1 MIARIRLATAGYSRQ
16 FWILFWGTLI
26 NSAGG
31 SMVWPFLTVYMRQH
45 LDVPLTAITLL
56 FTLNSAAGLVATS
69 IAGPA
74 VDRFGRKIAMAL
86 SLAGNSAV
94 YLAMAAAHT
103 LPAWAGLMTGLGVI
117 WPLYRVGADAMVADM
132 IEPERR
138 PAAYALLRVVSNLG
152 IAVGPMIGGFLST
165 VSYTYA
171 FGGGAAANFIFL
183 LLVLL
188 AVRETLPQRP
198 SQERPAH
205 DDGGYGPVLRDL
217 PFLVFCAIYVV
228 ATMPSSIMM
237 TLLAVYAKEN
247 FGVPES
253 QYGFIMATNALMVV
267 LFQYAVTRRSEG
279 HPPLRVLTLG
289 ALLYAAGVGSVA
301 LGRGFP
307 AFVLSMA
314 ILTAGELLLVPT
326 ATALAAN
333 LAPAEMRGRYMG
345 LFGMTWGIGFGIA
358 PVIGGL
364 LNDRVAPVAPW
375 YGGLALGLSA
385 AVGFLLLARRL
396 EGQNPHWRSEANGA
410 GRKPAGSS
418 PEV

>member
-1 MIARIRLATAGYSRQ
+1 MRLRLPAAGYSRQ

-26 NSAGG
+26 NSIGG
-31 SMVWPFLTVYMRQH
+31 SMVWPFLTVYMRQR
-45 LDVPLTAITLL
+45 LAAPLTSITLL
-56 FTLNSAAGLVATS
+56 FTLNSAAGLVATA

-74 VDRFGRKIAMAL
+74 VDRFGRKVAMTL
-86 SLAGNSAV
+86 SLAGNAAV
-94 YLAMAAAHT
+94 YAAMIGADSLT
-103 LPAWAGLMTGLGVI
+103 AWAALMAGLGII

-132 IEPERR
+132 IEPKRR
-138 PAAYALLRVVSNLG
+138 AGAYALLRIVSNLG
-152 IAVGPMIGGFLST
+152 IAVGPMIGGFLSGI
-165 VSYTYA
+165 SYTYA
-171 FGGGAAANFIFL
+171 FLGGAAANFLFL
-183 LLVLL
+183 LLVLF
-188 AVRETLPQRP
+188 VIRETLLQR
-198 SQERPAH
+198 QKPAH
-205 DDGGYGPVLRDL
+205 QTSDDGGYGPVLRDL
-217 PFLVFCAIYVV
+217 PFLAFCGIYVV

-267 LFQYAVTRRSEG
+267 LFQYSVTRRAEG
-279 HPPLRVLTLG
+279 YLPLRVLALG

-301 LGRGFP
+301 LGRSFP

-364 LNDRVAPVAPW
+364 LNDHVAPVATW
-375 YGGLALGLSA
+375 YSGLGLGLAA
-385 AVGFLLLARRL
+385 AAGFLLLARRL
-396 EGQNPHWRSEANGA
+396 KASGPKNALNHEST
-410 GRKPAGSS
+410 
-418 PEV
+418 

>member
-1 MIARIRLATAGYSRQ
+1 MFARFRLATSGYSRQ
-16 FWILFWGTLI
+16 FWLLFWGTLI

-45 LDVPLTAITLL
+45 LDVPLTSITLL
-56 FTLNSAAGLVATS
+56 FTLNSAAGLIATS

-74 VDRFGRKIAMAL
+74 VDRFGRKIAMTL
-86 SLAGNSAV
+86 SLAGSCAV
-94 YLAMAAAHT
+94 YGAMNLAHT
-103 LPAWAGLMTGLGVI
+103 LPAWALLMTALGVI

-138 PAAYALLRVVSNLG
+138 PGAYALLRVVSNLG

-165 VSYTYA
+165 LSYAYA
-171 FGGGAAANFIFL
+171 FTAGATANFIFL
-183 LLVLL
+183 VLVLA
-188 AVRETLPQRP
+188 AVRETLPQR
-198 SQERPAH
+198 RPAERSPH

-217 PFLVFCAIYVV
+217 SFVAFCAIYVV

-267 LFQYAVTRRSEG
+267 LFQYSVTRRSER

-289 ALLYAAGVGSVA
+289 ALLYAAGVGSVP
-301 LGRGFP
+301 LGRSFP

-333 LAPAEMRGRYMG
+333 LAPVEMRGRYMG
-345 LFGMTWGIGFGIA
+345 LFGVTWNIGFGIA
-358 PVIGGL
+358 PVLGGL
-364 LNDRVAPVAPW
+364 LNDHLAPAATW
-375 YGGLALGLSA
+375 YGGLVLGLIA
-385 AVGFLLLARRL
+385 AAGFHLLARRR
-396 EGQNPHWRSEANGA
+396 GG
-410 GRKPAGSS
+410 
-418 PEV
+418 

>member
-1 MIARIRLATAGYSRQ
+1 MVMLTRFRDATSGYPRQ
-16 FWILFWGTLI
+16 FWILFWGSLI
-26 NSAGG
+26 NSIGG

-45 LDVPLTAITLL
+45 LDVPLTSITLL
-56 FTLNSAAGLVATS
+56 FTLNSATGLIATS

-86 SLAGNSAV
+86 SLAGNGAV
-94 YLAMAAAHT
+94 YLAMIGANS
-103 LPAWAGLMTGLGVI
+103 LSAWAVVMASLGVI

-132 IEPERR
+132 IGPERR
-138 PAAYALLRVVSNLG
+138 AGAYALLRMVSNLG
-152 IAVGPMIGGFLST
+152 IAVGPMIGGFLSG

-171 FGGGAAANFIFL
+171 FLGGAVANFAFFL
-183 LLVLL
+183 LILL
-188 AVRETLPQRP
+188 AVRETLPKQRVDP
-198 SQERPAH
+198 HAAPT
-205 DDGGYGPVLRDL
+205 DGGYGPVLRDL
-217 PFLVFCAIYVV
+217 PFLAFCGIYVV
-228 ATMPSSIMM
+228 AMMPSSIMM

-267 LFQYAVTRRSEG
+267 CFQYIVTRRAEG
-279 HPPLRVLTLG
+279 YPPLRVLMLG
-289 ALLYAAGVGSVA
+289 ALLYAFGVGSVA

-314 ILTAGELLLVPT
+314 IMTAGELLLVPT

-345 LFGMTWGIGFGIA
+345 LFGITWSIGFGIA

-364 LNDRVAPVAPW
+364 LNDRVAPVATW
-375 YGGLALGLSA
+375 YGGLALGLA
-385 AVGFLLLARRL
+385 ATAGFLVLARRL
-396 EGQNPHWRSEANGA
+396 GRQNPHWRSG
-410 GRKPAGSS
+410 
-418 PEV
+418 

>member
-1 MIARIRLATAGYSRQ
+1 MLTRLRAATAGYPRQ
-16 FWILFWGTLI
+16 FWILFWGSLI
-26 NSAGG
+26 NSIGG
-31 SMVWPFLTVYMRQH
+31 SMVWPFLTVYMRQR
-45 LDVPLTAITLL
+45 LDVPLTSITLL
-56 FTLNSAAGLVATS
+56 FTLNSMTGLIATS

-74 VDRFGRKIAMAL
+74 VDRFGRKIAMGL

-94 YLAMAAAHT
+94 YFAMMRADT
-103 LPAWAGLMTGLGVI
+103 LPAWAAVMASLGVI

-132 IEPERR
+132 IEPTRR
-138 PAAYALLRVVSNLG
+138 AGAYALLRMVSNLG
-152 IAVGPMIGGFLST
+152 IAVGPMLGGFLSGI
-165 VSYTYA
+165 SYAYA
-171 FGGGAAANFIFL
+171 FLGGAVANGVFF

-188 AVRETLPQRP
+188 AVRETLPQRRDDP
-198 SQERPAH
+198 LAAPT
-205 DDGGYGPVLRDL
+205 DGGYGPVLRDL
-217 PFLVFCAIYVV
+217 PFLAFCGIYVV

-267 LFQYAVTRRSEG
+267 CFQYIVTRRAEG
-279 HPPLRVLTLG
+279 YPPLRVLTLG
-289 ALLYAAGVGSVA
+289 ALLYALGVGSVV

-314 ILTAGELLLVPT
+314 ILTSGELLLVPT

-345 LFGMTWGIGFGIA
+345 LFGVTWNIGFGIA

-364 LNDRVAPVAPW
+364 LSDRVAPVASW
-375 YGGLALGLSA
+375 YGGLVLGLMA
-385 AVGFLLLARRL
+385 TVGFFMLRPARRAD
-396 EGQNPHWRSEANGA
+396 R
-410 GRKPAGSS
+410 
-418 PEV
+418 

>member
-1 MIARIRLATAGYSRQ
+1 MIARMRLATSGYSRQ
-16 FWILFWGTLI
+16 FWLLFWGTLI

-45 LDVPLTAITLL
+45 LGVPLTLITLL

-69 IAGPA
+69 IAGSA

-94 YLAMAAAHT
+94 YVAMAAAHT
-103 LPAWAGLMTGLGVI
+103 LPAWAILMAALGVI

-138 PAAYALLRVVSNLG
+138 PAAYALLRVVANLG

-165 VSYTYA
+165 VSYLYA
-171 FGGGAAANFIFL
+171 FGGGAATNFIFL

-198 SQERPAH
+198 PERAAA

-217 PFLVFCAIYVV
+217 PFLAFCAIYVV

-279 HPPLRVLTLG
+279 YPPLRVLTLG

-301 LGRGFP
+301 LGRSFP

-364 LNDRVAPVAPW
+364 LSDRLVPVAPW
-375 YGGLALGLSA
+375 YGGLLLGLIA
-385 AVGFLLLARRL
+385 AAGFLLLARRL
-396 EGQNPHWRSEANGA
+396 GEQPLRREDA
-410 GRKPAGSS
+410 
-418 PEV
+418 

>member
-1 MIARIRLATAGYSRQ
+1 MIARMRLATAGYSRQ

-45 LDVPLTAITLL
+45 LGVPLTLITLL

-94 YLAMAAAHT
+94 YVAMAAAHT
-103 LPAWAGLMTGLGVI
+103 LPAWAILMAALGVI

-132 IEPERR
+132 IEPECR
-138 PAAYALLRVVSNLG
+138 PAAYALLRVVANLG

-165 VSYTYA
+165 VSYLYA

-198 SQERPAH
+198 LERAAA

-217 PFLVFCAIYVV
+217 PFLAFCAIYVV

-279 HPPLRVLTLG
+279 YPPLRVLTLG

-301 LGRGFP
+301 LGRSFP

-364 LNDRVAPVAPW
+364 LSDRLAPVAPW
-375 YGGLALGLSA
+375 YGGLLLGLIA
-385 AVGFLLLARRL
+385 AAGFLLLARRL
-396 EGQNPHWRSEANGA
+396 GEQPLRRQDA
-410 GRKPAGSS
+410 
-418 PEV
+418 

>member
-1 MIARIRLATAGYSRQ
+1 MIARMRLATSGYSRQ
-16 FWILFWGTLI
+16 FWLLFWGTLI

-31 SMVWPFLTVYMRQH
+31 SLVWPFLTVYMRQH
-45 LDVPLTAITLL
+45 LGVPLTLITLL

-94 YLAMAAAHT
+94 YVAMAAAHT
-103 LPAWAGLMTGLGVI
+103 LPAWAILMAALGVI

-138 PAAYALLRVVSNLG
+138 PAAYALLRVVANLG

-165 VSYTYA
+165 VSYLYA
-171 FGGGAAANFIFL
+171 FGGGATANFIFL

-198 SQERPAH
+198 PERAAA

-217 PFLVFCAIYVV
+217 PFLAFCAIYVV

-253 QYGFIMATNALMVV
+253 RYGFIMATNALMVV

-279 HPPLRVLTLG
+279 YSPLRVLTLG

-301 LGRGFP
+301 LGRSFP

-364 LNDRVAPVAPW
+364 LSDRLAPVAPW
-375 YGGLALGLSA
+375 YGGLLLGLIA
-385 AVGFLLLARRL
+385 AAGFLLLARRL
-396 EGQNPHWRSEANGA
+396 GEQPLRRQDA
-410 GRKPAGSS
+410 
-418 PEV
+418 

>member
-1 MIARIRLATAGYSRQ
+1 MIARMRLATSGYSRQ
-16 FWILFWGTLI
+16 FWLLFWGTLI

-31 SMVWPFLTVYMRQH
+31 SLVWPFLTVYMRQH
-45 LDVPLTAITLL
+45 LGVPLTLITLL

-94 YLAMAAAHT
+94 YVAMAAAHT
-103 LPAWAGLMTGLGVI
+103 LPAWAILMAALGVI

-138 PAAYALLRVVSNLG
+138 PAAYALLRVVANLG

-165 VSYTYA
+165 VSYLYA
-171 FGGGAAANFIFL
+171 FGGGATANFIFL

-188 AVRETLPQRP
+188 AVRETLPQRLP
-198 SQERPAH
+198 ERAAA

-217 PFLVFCAIYVV
+217 PFLAFCAIYVV

-253 QYGFIMATNALMVV
+253 RYGFIMATNALMVV

-279 HPPLRVLTLG
+279 YSPLRVLTLG

-301 LGRGFP
+301 LGRSFP

-364 LNDRVAPVAPW
+364 LSDRLAPVAPW
-375 YGGLALGLSA
+375 YGGLLLGLIA
-385 AVGFLLLARRL
+385 AAGFLLLARRL
-396 EGQNPHWRSEANGA
+396 GEQPLRRQDA
-410 GRKPAGSS
+410 
-418 PEV
+418 

>member
-1 MIARIRLATAGYSRQ
+1 MIARMRLATSGYSRQ

-45 LDVPLTAITLL
+45 LGVPLTLITLL

-103 LPAWAGLMTGLGVI
+103 LPTWAILMAALGVI

-138 PAAYALLRVVSNLG
+138 PAAYALLRVVANLG

-165 VSYTYA
+165 VSYLYA
-171 FGGGAAANFIFL
+171 FGGGATANFIFL

-198 SQERPAH
+198 PERAAA

-217 PFLVFCAIYVV
+217 PFLAFCAIYVI

-279 HPPLRVLTLG
+279 YPPLRVLTLG

-301 LGRGFP
+301 FGRSFP

-364 LNDRVAPVAPW
+364 LSDRLAPVAPW
-375 YGGLALGLSA
+375 YGGLLLGLIA
-385 AVGFLLLARRL
+385 AAGFLLLARRL
-396 EGQNPHWRSEANGA
+396 GEQPLR
-410 GRKPAGSS
+410 RQD
-418 PEV
+418 V

>member
-1 MIARIRLATAGYSRQ
+1 MPMRLHLPAAGYSRQ

-26 NSAGG
+26 NSIGG

-45 LDVPLTAITLL
+45 LAVPLTSITLL
-56 FTLNSAAGLVATS
+56 FTLNSVAGLVATS

-74 VDRFGRKIAMAL
+74 VDRFGRKIAMTL
-86 SLAGNSAV
+86 SLAGNAAV
-94 YLAMAAAHT
+94 YAAMIGADT
-103 LPAWAGLMTGLGVI
+103 LTAWAALMAGLGII

-138 PAAYALLRVVSNLG
+138 AGAYALLRIVSNLG
-152 IAVGPMIGGFLST
+152 IAIGPMIGGFLSG

-171 FGGGAAANFIFL
+171 FLSGAAANLLFFMLVRFII
-183 LLVLL
+183 
-188 AVRETLPQRP
+188 RETLPQH
-198 SQERPAH
+198 QETNPNAAGE
-205 DDGGYGPVLRDL
+205 GGYGPVLRDL
-217 PFLVFCAIYVV
+217 PFLAFCGIYVI

-253 QYGFIMATNALMVV
+253 RYGFIMTTNALMVV
-267 LFQYAVTRRSEG
+267 LFQYSVTRRSEG
-279 HPPLRVLTLG
+279 YPPLRVLMLG
-289 ALLYAAGVGSVA
+289 ALLYAVGAGSVA
-301 LGRGFP
+301 LGRSFP

-314 ILTAGELLLVPT
+314 ILTSGELLLVPT

-333 LAPAEMRGRYMG
+333 LAPVEMRGRYMG

-364 LNDRVAPVAPW
+364 LSDRVAPVATW
-375 YGGLALGLSA
+375 YGGLVLGVVA

-396 EGQNPHWRSEANGA
+396 GGRAAAWRADH
-410 GRKPAGSS
+410 
-418 PEV
+418 

>member
-1 MIARIRLATAGYSRQ
+1 MLNRFRAATSGYPRQ
-16 FWILFWGTLI
+16 FWILFWGSLI
-26 NSAGG
+26 NSMGG

-45 LDVPLTAITLL
+45 LDVPLTSIMLL
-56 FTLNSAAGLVATS
+56 FTLNSLTGLIAAS

-86 SLAGNSAV
+86 SLAGSCAV
-94 YLAMAAAHT
+94 YLAMIDANT
-103 LPAWAGLMTGLGVI
+103 LAAWAVVMASLGVI

-132 IEPERR
+132 IEPARR
-138 PAAYALLRVVSNLG
+138 AGAYALLRMVSNLG
-152 IAVGPMIGGFLST
+152 IAVGPMIGGFLSG

-171 FGGGAAANFIFL
+171 FLGGAAANFTFF

-188 AVRETLPQRP
+188 AVRETLPQRRADP
-198 SQERPAH
+198 QATPA
-205 DDGGYGPVLRDL
+205 DGGYAPVLRDL
-217 PFLVFCAIYVV
+217 PFLAFCGIYVV

-253 QYGFIMATNALMVV
+253 QYGFVMATNALMVV
-267 LFQYAVTRRSEG
+267 FFQYIVTRRAEG
-279 HPPLRVLTLG
+279 YAPLRVLTLG
-289 ALLYAAGVGSVA
+289 ALLYAFGVGSVA

-314 ILTAGELLLVPT
+314 IMTSGELLLVPT

-345 LFGMTWGIGFGIA
+345 LFGITWSIGFGIA

-364 LNDRVAPVAPW
+364 LSDRVAPAATW
-375 YGGLALGLSA
+375 YGGLALGLTA
-385 AVGFLLLARRL
+385 MAGFLALARRL
-396 EGQNPHWRSEANGA
+396 NPPAVLESDLRPGEANDPPHKA
-410 GRKPAGSS
+410 PD
-418 PEV
+418 

>member
-1 MIARIRLATAGYSRQ
+1 MVARVRLATSGYTRQ
-16 FWILFWGTLI
+16 FWLLFWGTLI
-26 NSAGG
+26 NSIGG

-45 LDVPLTAITLL
+45 LAVPLTAITLL

-74 VDRFGRKIAMAL
+74 VDRFGRKIAMTL
-86 SLAGNSAV
+86 SLAGSCVV
-94 YLAMAAAHT
+94 YGAMAAAHT
-103 LPAWAGLMTGLGVI
+103 LPAWAALMTGLGVI

-132 IEPERR
+132 IEPARR

-165 VSYTYA
+165 LSYAYA
-171 FGGGAAANFIFL
+171 FAAGATANFLF
-183 LLVLL
+183 LVLIL
-188 AVRETLPQRP
+188 AAVRETLPPRRP
-198 SQERPAH
+198 EERSAH

-217 PFLVFCAIYVV
+217 PFVVFCAVYVV

-253 QYGFIMATNALMVV
+253 RYGFIMATNALMVV
-267 LFQYAVTRRSEG
+267 LFQYAVTRRAER
-279 HPPLRVLTLG
+279 HRPLRVLTAG

-301 LGRGFP
+301 LGRSFP

-358 PVIGGL
+358 PVIGGVL
-364 LNDRVAPVAPW
+364 SDRVAPIAPW

-385 AVGFLLLARRL
+385 AAGFLLLGRWSALSAR
-396 EGQNPHWRSEANGA
+396 
-410 GRKPAGSS
+410 GRQAFTS
-418 PEV
+418 PQ

>member
-1 MIARIRLATAGYSRQ
+1 MFARFRLATSGYSRQ
-16 FWILFWGTLI
+16 FWLLFWGTLI

-45 LDVPLTAITLL
+45 LDVPLTSITLL
-56 FTLNSAAGLVATS
+56 FTLNSAAGLIATS

-74 VDRFGRKIAMAL
+74 VDRFGRKIAMTL
-86 SLAGNSAV
+86 SLAGSCAV
-94 YLAMAAAHT
+94 YGAMNLAHT
-103 LPAWAGLMTGLGVI
+103 LPAWALLMTALGVI

-138 PAAYALLRVVSNLG
+138 PGAYALLRVVSNLG

-165 VSYTYA
+165 LSYAYA
-171 FGGGAAANFIFL
+171 FTAGATANFLF
-183 LLVLL
+183 LVLVL
-188 AVRETLPQRP
+188 AAVRETLPKHRP
-198 SQERPAH
+198 EDRPAH

-217 PFLVFCAIYVV
+217 PFVAFCAIYVV

-267 LFQYAVTRRSEG
+267 LFQYSVTRRSER

-301 LGRGFP
+301 LGRSFP

-333 LAPAEMRGRYMG
+333 LAPVEMRGRYMG
-345 LFGMTWGIGFGIA
+345 LFGVTWNIGFGIA
-358 PVIGGL
+358 PVLGGL
-364 LNDRVAPVAPW
+364 LNDHLAPAATW
-375 YGGLALGLSA
+375 YGGLVLGLIA
-385 AVGFLLLARRL
+385 AVGFHLLARRR
-396 EGQNPHWRSEANGA
+396 GG
-410 GRKPAGSS
+410 
-418 PEV
+418 